1 MGPANRCSPLPAQER
16 SASGSYARMAG
27 PMPGPIALYLL
38 VVTVCSIAAM
48 PACRLVFGDVRRIP
62 LVSVSLTVGTPL
74 ALLLFSLIARVIP
87 VYAVAVPL
95 TLLSMAGL
103 WAWGRWQCRRLAA
116 GGAGADGAAWDV
128 RADVLLLGTYAVL
141 LGLLVCL
148 RAGWPSIYWVHD
160 YAHVGSEKLFNFSL
174 IQAFLFGEGY
184 PPENLWLAG
193 EPIDYYVF
201 LHALPGLV
209 AWAWRV
215 LAGDPAAGGGLFV
228 FSDAYLLLLG
238 SFALSA
244 WACALLA
251 SGDNRLSRRQVAVVG
266 IGLGIGVLLSV
277 HAKAVSLVLGAL
289 FGGTDLG
296 WWALEREV
304 VPYTYSQYPFFL
316 LLQGDHHAF
325 QRVFFLQVALYGA
338 VALLL
343 SATRPHWPR
352 ALLVGALAAAVQ
364 LSHSG
369 SVLLDLVVLGSA
381 ALALAGVRWYRGER
395 QLLHALLAN
404 LGATAA
410 VALVLAL
417 PAVWRHNAP
426 SIRWDWVE
434 TRLASPLLEFI
445 AAQAGP
451 LAFFLAACAAG
462 LLYVRARERAGQRLM
477 RNRWVWLTLAM
488 AAMMITVGRPGAAV
502 AIICAL
508 LVLVL
513 APGRSHAG
521 EDRAPLVILAAA
533 VFAIWL
539 LPEFVVGDF
548 AHQRVAEWKRW
559 NLTMRFW
566 LEGHYLVPFLA
577 VLAFAPALGVA
588 LNDRRY
594 LRGLATAAGVIGVL
608 WLTTHAYALAD
619 RLARTPDTAGLDSSA
634 FLQREYPCD
643 AAVVDHLRGLPQRVR
658 IGELCGTAEFIPQVP
673 LDYGWA
679 GRIAAFSGR
688 PGICGWSRHV
698 RQFSPQ
704 LRHGAAAGTP
714 AWERFRE
721 YELDMLQVYVAAG
734 HHGIAARARASLDGL
749 GVTHVVLGAQEQ
761 NLFPGLTAAS
771 MAAALQ
777 GTVEFT
783 AGEDCAVIRLGEPV
797 ATGQP

>member
-1 MGPANRCSPLPAQER
+1 M
-16 SASGSYARMAG
+16 ART
-27 PMPGPIALYLL
+27 MPGPIVLYLL
-38 VVTVCSIAAM
+38 VAIMSGIAAM
-48 PACRLVFGDVRRIP
+48 PACRLAFGDARRIP
-62 LVSVSLTVGTPL
+62 LVSVSVTVGTPL
-74 ALLLFSLIARVIP
+74 ALLLFSLIARMVEA
-87 VYAVAVPL
+87 YAVAVPL
-95 TLLSMAGL
+95 TLLAMTGI
-103 WAWGRWQCRRLAA
+103 WAWGRSQCRRLATV
-116 GGAGADGAAWDV
+116 GTGEDLAAWDV
-128 RADVLLLGTYAVL
+128 RADVLLLGTYAVV
-141 LGLLVCL
+141 LGVLVCL
-148 RAGWPSIYWVHD
+148 RAGWPSIFWVHD

-215 LAGDPAAGGGLFV
+215 LTGDPSAGSGLFV
-228 FSDAYLLLLG
+228 FSDAFLLLLG

-244 WACALLA
+244 WSCALLA
-251 SGDNRLSRRQVAVVG
+251 SGDNRLTQRQAAVVG

-325 QRVFFLQVALYGA
+325 QRVFFLQVALYGT

-352 ALLVGALAAAVQ
+352 VLLVGALAAAVQ

-369 SVLLDLVVLGSA
+369 SVLLDLVVFGIA
-381 ALALAGVRWYRGER
+381 AMALAGVRWWRGER
-395 QLLHALLAN
+395 QLLQALLVN
-404 LGATAA
+404 IGATAA
-410 VALVLAL
+410 VALVLSL

-426 SIRWDWVE
+426 SIRWYWVE
-434 TRLASPLLEFI
+434 TSIASPLLEFL

-451 LAFFLAACAAG
+451 LAFFLAACTAG
-462 LLYVRARERAGQRLM
+462 LLYVRARARAGQRFKI
-477 RNRWVWLTLAM
+477 NRWVWLSLAI
-488 AAMMITVGRPGAAV
+488 AALMIAVGRPGAAV
-502 AIICAL
+502 AITCAL

-513 APGRSHAG
+513 APGRSPAG
-521 EDRAPLVILAAA
+521 EDRAPLLILAAA
-533 VFAIWL
+533 VFGVWL
-539 LPEFVVGDF
+539 LPEFIVGDF
-548 AHQRVAEWKRW
+548 AHRQVVEWKRW
-559 NLTMRFW
+559 NLAMRFW
-566 LEGHYLVPFLA
+566 LEGHYLIPFLA
-577 VLAFAPALGVA
+577 VIAFAPTLGAA

-594 LRGLATAAGVIGVL
+594 VRAMAAAAGVVGAL

-619 RLARTPDTAGLDSSA
+619 RLARTPDRAGLDSGA
-634 FLQREYPCD
+634 FLQREYSCD
-643 AAVVDHLRGLPQRVR
+643 AAIVDHLRRVPPPVR
-658 IGELCGTAEFIPQVP
+658 IGELCGTAEFIPQIP

-698 RQFSPQ
+698 QQFSPE

-714 AWERFRE
+714 TWQRFRE
-721 YELDMLQVYVAAG
+721 YEIDLRQAYLAAE
-734 HHGIAARARASLDGL
+734 HHRTAVRARASLDGL
-749 GVTHVVLGAQEQ
+749 GVTHVVLGVQEQ
-761 NLFPGLTAAS
+761 NLFPGLTAGS
-771 MAAALQ
+771 MAAALG
-777 GTVEFT
+777 GTVEYS
-783 AGEDCAVIRLGEPV
+783 AGEGCAVIRL
-797 ATGQP
+797 TQPDGAEQP